1 MKTSEV
7 QNLKIKGCIS
17 LDNLCVMDIKGEDA
31 KVKEFLQGQITSD
44 IQKVG
49 LNTLHLSS
57 ICNQKGQIVA
67 DFMILRLADGFKV
80 VIDKEKSKSF
90 ESELAPYAKFFK
102 VLFKI
107 SKQNVIGFVN
117 TSSNASMCFLK
128 TQGLSLSISISE
140 DLVQNTL
147 DHDHWEAANLILKNL
162 LLKQNELGAFRPS
175 DINYDHLRTS
185 FNKGCFRGQEII
197 ARMKYLGK
205 EKSTFKVF
213 VTKKRVDSLFDA
225 KMVNVLRE
233 IYVDNIFVYACII
246 KRDIFDIIKNN
257 KDVYFK

>member
-17 LDNLCVMDIKGEDA
+17 LDNLCVMDIEGEDA

-44 IQKVG
+44 IQKVD

-140 DLVQNTL
+140 DLAQNTL

-162 LLKQNELGAFRPS
+162 LLKL
-175 DINYDHLRTS
+175 
-185 FNKGCFRGQEII
+185 
-197 ARMKYLGK
+197 
-205 EKSTFKVF
+205 
-213 VTKKRVDSLFDA
+213 SL
-225 KMVNVLRE
+225 
-233 IYVDNIFVYACII
+233 IHI
-246 KRDIFDIIKNN
+246 
-257 KDVYFK
+257 